1 MIVPNLMVSDMARS
15 VRFYRDTLGMTST
28 MTVSAASLGIEI
40 SEAFQFEPESVP
52 GRPFVLDAVRLD
64 NVEQTLAD
72 HGDHEVS
79 CRKDAQRPIG
89 TPRLYRRSAVINCQY
104 VPPMYRHGDG
114 RALSCS

>member
-1 MIVPNLMVSDMARS
+1 MSK
-15 VRFYRDTLGMTST
+15 THW
-28 MTVSAASLGIEI
+28 AAPLVGIGI
-40 SEAFQFEPESVP
+40 SETLQFESESVP

-72 HGDHEVS
+72 HGDYEVS